1 MSEENHTQP
10 SCFTFEAYVPEY
22 VADDGTPMMHNVR
35 HQVHSKETTL
45 ASLLEAFENF
55 LRGAGYAAQLRDKY
69 IDLVDI
75 EKV

>member
-1 MSEENHTQP
+1 MPQ
-10 SCFTFEAYVPEY
+10 Y

-35 HQVHSKETTL
+35 HQVQSRDTTL

-55 LRGAGYAAQLRDKY
+55 LRGAGYAAQLREKY

-75 EKV
+75 EKG

>member
-1 MSEENHTQP
+1 MPQ
-10 SCFTFEAYVPEY
+10 Y

-35 HQVHSKETTL
+35 HQVQSKETTL

-55 LRGAGYAAQLRDKY
+55 LRGAGYAAQLRSKY

-75 EKV
+75 EKE